1 MAGIR
6 LMVIQCV
13 LLMLS
18 EKELQKFIIAVF
30 NMIPKYLHS
39 KKLYQQEL
47 VLISKFLVSFFS
59 VVTWYPLLKS
69 GDIELKPGPIMP
81 YACMEKEFEI
91 EDNRMQI
98 LHKNAKKTTSL
109 IKKTLSKHWLQSH
122 RCF

>member
-18 EKELQKFIIAVF
+18 EKELQKVIFAVF
-30 NMIPKYLHS
+30 IMSSKYLHS
-39 KKLYQQEL
+39 KKLYQQER
-47 VLISKFLVSFFS
+47 VLISNFLVSFFS

-69 GDIELKPGPIMP
+69 GDIELKPGTIML
-81 YACMEKEFEI
+81 YACMKKELEI

-98 LHKNAKKTTSL
+98 LHKNAKRTTSF